1 MNNNTII
8 GDADALIA
16 LTIKTDSLHSRA
28 LAISKRVEN
37 TNGQVIFPNTA
48 IAEAITTLLRKHSN
62 PKLAGY
68 LAKQYEENIFS
79 VEYVDEYA
87 MLLAVNIFN
96 PVSSKQNTF
105 FDAIVAATAKKL
117 NTDTIFSFN
126 AWYRK
131 LGFKLAADLK

>member
-1 MNNNTII
+1 M
-8 GDADALIA
+8 
-16 LTIKTDSLHSRA
+16 
-28 LAISKRVEN
+28 
-37 TNGQVIFPNTA
+37 P
-48 IAEAITTLLRKHSN
+48 
-62 PKLAGY
+62 
-68 LAKQYEENIFS
+68 EENIFS